1 MVSFF
6 SLNFKPFDK
15 QVMLCRELKGVRVEP
30 KSLATKKFLHRS
42 EILPQQIFPGVPIM
56 SRTELQ
62 KVKNEKF
69 SDLPVEVQEA
79 GELVDLDA
87 RTESSEVNGVD
98 GLLDQGKVVPNEAG
112 HEDVLLIVTTE
123 DALGNYGC

>member
-1 MVSFF
+1 
-6 SLNFKPFDK
+6 
-15 QVMLCRELKGVRVEP
+15 MLCRELKGVRVEP
-30 KSLATKKFLHRS
+30 KILATKIFLHRS
-42 EILPQQIFPGVPIM
+42 EILPQQIFPGVRIM

>member
-1 MVSFF
+1 
-6 SLNFKPFDK
+6 
-15 QVMLCRELKGVRVEP
+15 MLGNSSTANLSWSAYYK
-30 KSLATKKFLHRS
+30 
-42 EILPQQIFPGVPIM
+42 
-56 SRTELQ
+56 LQ

>member
-1 MVSFF
+1 M
-6 SLNFKPFDK
+6 
-15 QVMLCRELKGVRVEP
+15 
-30 KSLATKKFLHRS
+30 KSS
-42 EILPQQIFPGVPIM
+42 
-56 SRTELQ
+56 
-62 KVKNEKF
+62 
-69 SDLPVEVQEA
+69 VQEA

-98 GLLDQGKVVPNEAG
+98 CLLDQGKVVPNEAG